1 MTCTTVITYLHPRAP
16 PPRARNT
23 HTCYTQALVQL
34 PSVSIA
40 KATMRHFEEDEE
52 AKIGNKKIY
61 INYSRSKSIEPRE
74 GDSSGAGGSG
84 GSGAGGSSG
93 GGSGG
98 GSSSN
103 GGHMSVL
110 DLGRGGVGGLDMSR
124 GGMVMMGA
132 GGGGAGGPRG
142 GGVGLGLGLGQAG
155 VLGGV
160 DGNGKGG
167 SVQQVRV
174 RCSTFLVECSAVC
187 FRNFR
192 VLFVCGVCC
201 VYLHCVHVCM
211 IEEV

>member
-1 MTCTTVITYLHPRAP
+1 MTF
-16 PPRARNT
+16 
-23 HTCYTQALVQL
+23 TQALVQL

-61 INYSRSKSIEPRE
+61 INYSRSKSIEPRD
-74 GDSSGAGGSG
+74 GDSTG
-84 GSGAGGSSG
+84 G

-98 GSSSN
+98 AGAGGSAGNSTAGGSTSN
-103 GGHMSVL
+103 GHMSVL
-110 DLGRGGVGGLDMSR
+110 DLGRGSVGGLDISR
-124 GGMVMMGA
+124 GGMVVMGA
-132 GGGGAGGPRG
+132 GGGGAGGARG

-174 RCSTFLVECSAVC
+174 RCS
-187 FRNFR
+187 
-192 VLFVCGVCC
+192 
-201 VYLHCVHVCM
+201 
-211 IEEV
+211 